1 MTEFRFRPEVVQG
14 GPVLVFRNEEER
26 RQGCRVLATL
36 RESLHDGGPAG
47 SSIPKCGRDCLAQVA
62 SRRQTSMSD
71 DDGCEEP
78 SPQIIASVLRES
90 LVVEIKG
97 NQRVSCR

>member
-62 SRRQTSMSD
+62 SRRLMTT
-71 DDGCEEP
+71 
-78 SPQIIASVLRES
+78 AAKNRRRRS
-90 LVVEIKG
+90 LPVSSG
-97 NQRVSCR
+97 NPW